1 MTIVTVILSL
11 IGFKN
16 SFFSLVIFIA
26 AIQVHRY
33 NVKFKL
39 GGRSYIAPIMVY
51 IYNAL
56 SIPMVFLV
64 ANLTDA
70 TILPLLIIEVLFF
83 AAVVVAFV
91 FFFMTANQIKKQ
103 FPTMKA
109 DSLATRQAYQETI
122 ARLKNQI

>member
-1 MTIVTVILSL
+1 MVLKTV
-11 IGFKN
+11 
-16 SFFSLVIFIA
+16 FFSLVIFIA
-26 AIQVHRY
+26 AIQVHLY